1 MGWPI
6 PLFTTAWAQT
16 ETLINHGGQAVEGLE
31 IEIVT
36 NLNRP
41 TPDYLDFKT
50 RFKGRFGQVPSFG
63 AVNGYEA
70 ATVLAIALKK
80 TGGKAHGLTQAL
92 KGIKNFKGLTDTF
105 DMNRYGDAIRPF
117 NLATI
122 RDGIYVDIEAIVP
135 AQSLD

>member
-1 MGWPI
+1 MLGGISVFNGMGC
-6 PLFTTAWAQT
+6 A
-16 ETLINHGGQAVEGLE
+16 G
-31 IEIVT
+31 
-36 NLNRP
+36 
-41 TPDYLDFKT
+41 
-50 RFKGRFGQVPSFG
+50 KGSIRVGFAAG